1 MRNGWFWLV
10 AQVAD
15 SQARRADFHINEQL
29 EATGESLLHLVSRRQ
44 TDYVSVCIYVLIGSV
59 LGRCQAAW
67 HGHAHLVER
76 LLDLK
81 ASVNLRDS
89 VLFSTLIHTKLLFD
103 IYIILCRLR
112 CC

>member
-1 MRNGWFWLV
+1 MCNGWFWLV

-59 LGRCQAAW
+59 LGRSLSGGMAW
-67 HGHAHLVER
+67 AC
-76 LLDLK
+76 
-81 ASVNLRDS
+81 ASSGTTTRS
-89 VLFSTLIHTKLLFD
+89 
-103 IYIILCRLR
+103 
-112 CC
+112 